1 MNKSCASCFYMK
13 QYKGFGKPF
22 NVCELSNRV
31 LGRDIGST
39 CEYYNKNLSSEKMCY
54 SCKHFLGGTDWGLS
68 CAKQYLKIVHGLDDA
83 CDLYE
88 AKER

>member
-13 QYKGFGKPF
+13 QNKGFGRPF
-22 NVCELSNRV
+22 CFCELTNHV
-31 LGRDIGST
+31 LVRDVGST
-39 CEYYNKNLSSEKMCY
+39 CEYYNKDMSSEKMCY

-68 CAKQYLKIVHGLDDA
+68 CAKQYNVIVCGLDRA

-88 AKER
+88 AKE

>member
-13 QYKGFGKPF
+13 QHKGFGKPF

-39 CEYYNKNLSSEKMCY
+39 CEYYNKICLLKNVLQLQA
-54 SCKHFLGGTDWGLS
+54 FLGGTDWGLS
-68 CAKQYLKIVHGLDDA
+68 CAKQYNVIVRGLDKA

-88 AKER
+88 AKE